1 MSMDF
6 WQKSCSFRISHRKRA
21 NWFKMSPNIVAGR
34 RPWDQNRLVIPGLYP
49 PDRTNLPTISEGCRN
64 LPKMC
69 QNLTKC
75 ATTWQN
81 VPKPAKTWHFGCR
94 SCSGCRFLHIQ
105 DRALAAGFCTI
116 FFQHKN
122 VLMCVI
128 LVARYI
134 WLKHF
139 QNISLQ
145 YFSRQVPP
153 QLSRASAREDLFI
166 FIISW
171 KWLHIF

>member
-1 MSMDF
+1 MSIDF
-6 WQKSCSFRISHRKRA
+6 GQKSCAHRISHAKRA
-21 NWFKMSPNIVAGR
+21 DWFKMSPNIVAGR

-49 PDRTNLPTISEGCRN
+49 PDRTNLPTISEGGT
-64 LPKMC
+64 
-69 QNLTKC
+69 NLTKC
-75 ATTWQN
+75 DK
-81 VPKPAKTWHFGCR
+81 VCHFGCR

-139 QNISLQ
+139 QNISLLQ
-145 YFSRQVPP
+145 YNTFRARSLRN
-153 QLSRASAREDLFI
+153 SRALQRAKI
-166 FIISW
+166 YIS
-171 KWLHIF
+171 